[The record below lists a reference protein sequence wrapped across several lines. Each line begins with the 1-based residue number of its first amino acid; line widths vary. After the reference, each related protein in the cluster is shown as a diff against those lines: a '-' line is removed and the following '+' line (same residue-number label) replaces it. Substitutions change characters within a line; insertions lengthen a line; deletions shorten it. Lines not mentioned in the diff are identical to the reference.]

1 MPSATAQPLPSTSEL
16 FTSRQLV
23 QRHPHL
29 LSGHRLAWATRHRT
43 TNGLN
48 AAAAIFESP
57 CGELL
62 IHEPKFLAW
71 FLGLSSRS
79 KPRRLRT
86 RSSVAA

>member
-1 MPSATAQPLPSTSEL
+1 MPSATTEPLPPTSEL
-16 FTSRQLV
+16 FTSRQLA

-29 LSGHRLAWATRHRT
+29 LSGHRLAWATRHRA

-71 FLGLSSRS
+71 FLGLSSRA
-79 KPRRLRT
+79 KPRRLR
-86 RSSVAA
+86 RSSAAA

>member
-1 MPSATAQPLPSTSEL
+1 MSASAQPLPPTSEL

-29 LSGHRLAWATRHRT
+29 LNQHRLDWAFRHRRK
-43 TNGLN
+43 NGLT

-62 IHEPKFLAW
+62 VHEPAFLAW
-71 FLGLSSRS
+71 FLGLSGRA
-79 KPRRLRT
+79 KPRAARR
-86 RSSVAA
+86 RESVPA